1 MFFNSLPQCG
11 LYLFP
16 GSPGYGPCFRL
27 HAAGY
32 SKKRPLGGDVTKHK
46 TLI

>member
-27 HAAGY
+27 YAAGY
-32 SKKRPLGGDVTKHK
+32 SKKRPRVETSQNTKH
-46 TLI
+46 